1 MNIILDFQKHLVIII
16 RKGGIMK
23 RYLILIMIFTVLVF
37 AGSQDVFRFAVVGDR
52 TGSHVPGI
60 FPEIIDEVKLLDP
73 DFVMCVGDLI
83 EGYKDDTWRIHA
95 EWDTIMDIVGT
106 LSCPFYFVAGNHDI
120 QNEID
125 RMIYE
130 KRTGFKRYYSF
141 DYKNSHFIILDNTM
155 TYWPIPQEVDEEQIA
170 WLKKDLEKNK
180 NKDNIFVFYHL
191 PTYLYALENNTTD
204 VFVEIFEQYGVDI
217 VFTGHHHEYSY
228 LNRNGIEYINVGS
241 SGGGMGTND
250 FARGHFYHYL
260 MVTVRKKNN
269 NIAIIKKGNI
279 FLRNI
284 VTADDLL
291 LIDKADEDAVT
302 LTPCIVREESK
313 KSSQYF
319 TATIDNFG
327 TDSIV
332 QTLKWDFD
340 PNHYTI
346 SPAATVLTIGS
357 DEQREYKFNFTVH
370 KGSHIFPIPHFT
382 LAYPFTYGK
391 ICTLQNYLLITRLA
405 SVRKVKSPPVIDGI
419 LKDKVWK
426 NPAITNLGTYDG
438 QSSTSIEK
446 TEMYFCHDDDNLYL
460 AARCFESDFSAM
472 EISATEHD
480 GATYYDD
487 NLWLF
492 FDSNFDKQ
500 TYYQAIINSKGIVF
514 DRLCSLINGESTKDL
529 AWNGPWTVASGRE
542 DNAWILEIKIPK
554 RELEP
559 LNEKQ
564 WGFNFR
570 RLQTRLNDAG
580 YWSLPFDHDPNYFGI
595 IEFE

>member
-1 MNIILDFQKHLVIII
+1 
-16 RKGGIMK
+16 MK
-23 RYLILIMIFTVLVF
+23 KYFILITGLIVFLF
-37 AGSQDVFRFAVVGDR
+37 AGSGNVFRFAVIGDR
-52 TGSHVPGI
+52 TGGHVPGI
-60 FPEIIDEVKLLDP
+60 FSEIIDEVKLLEP

-83 EGYKDDTWRIHA
+83 EGYSDDTLHIHA
-95 EWDTIMDIVGT
+95 EWDTIMDIVNK
-106 LSCPFYFVAGNHDI
+106 LSCPFYFVAGNHEI

-125 RMIYE
+125 REIYE
-130 KRTGFKRYYSF
+130 NRTGFKRYYSF
-141 DYKNSHFIILDNTM
+141 NYKDSHFIILDNTM
-155 TYWPIPQEVDEEQIA
+155 TYWAIPEEMDEEQIE
-170 WLKKDLEKNK
+170 WLKKDLEKNRNK
-180 NKDNIFVFYHL
+180 NNIFVFYHI
-191 PTYLYALENNTTD
+191 PTYLYALEDNTPD
-204 VFVEIFEQYGVDI
+204 PLVEIFEQHGVDV

-228 LNRNGIEYINVGS
+228 LNHNDIEYINVGS
-241 SGGGMGTND
+241 SGGSTSTND

-260 MVTVRKKNN
+260 MVTVGEEEN
-269 NIAIIKKGNI
+269 NIAVIKKGNV
-279 FLRNI
+279 FLRNV
-284 VTADDLL
+284 VTAADLL
-291 LIDKADEDAVT
+291 LIRRADEEAVI
-302 LTPCIVREESK
+302 LTPCIVKEESK

-319 TATIDNFG
+319 TVTIDNFG

-332 QTLKWDFD
+332 QTLKWDFN
-340 PNHYTI
+340 PNVYTI
-346 SPAATVLTIGS
+346 SPEAIDLAIGP

-370 KGSHIFPIPHFT
+370 KGSHIFPLSHLT

-391 ICTLQNYLLITRLA
+391 ICTLHNYLPITRLA
-405 SVRKVKSPPVIDGI
+405 SVRKVKSPPTIDGNLI
-419 LKDKVWK
+419 EKVWG
-426 NPAITNLGTYDG
+426 NPIITNLGTYDG

-446 TEMYFCHDDDNLYL
+446 TEMYFCHDDNNVYM

-472 EISATEHD
+472 TTLATEHD

-514 DRLCSLINGESTKDL
+514 DRLCSLIDGKSTKDL
-529 AWNGPWTVASGRE
+529 AWNGPWVVASGQE

-559 LNEKQ
+559 FNEKQ

-580 YWSLPFDHDPNYFGI
+580 YWSFPFGHDPNYFGI